1 MYRHLTV
8 WGHAGRRDLER
19 DGRAQEDHAMQE
31 SDIHVH
37 ARELWKARGPKA
49 IAEAA
54 HKAAEFEKNSD
65 REQADRW
72 RRIEAILMQ
81 MRGPR
86 QA

>member
-1 MYRHLTV
+1 MK
-8 WGHAGRRDLER
+8 
-19 DGRAQEDHAMQE
+19 E
-31 SDIHVH
+31 SDIHVY
-37 ARELWKARGPKA
+37 AREFWKMHGTKA

-54 HKAAEFEKNSD
+54 HKAAAFETKND

-86 QA
+86 QT

>member
-1 MYRHLTV
+1 MGEGL
-8 WGHAGRRDLER
+8 A
-19 DGRAQEDHAMQE
+19 RAYEDRTMQE
-31 SDIHVH
+31 SQIHVY
-37 ARELWKARGPKA
+37 ARELWKAQGPKA

-54 HKAAEFEKNSD
+54 HKAAEFEKKSD

-81 MRGPR
+81 MRGPH

>member
-1 MYRHLTV
+1 
-8 WGHAGRRDLER
+8 
-19 DGRAQEDHAMQE
+19 MQE
-31 SDIHVH
+31 SDIHVY
-37 ARELWKARGPKA
+37 ARELWKARGQKA

-54 HKAAEFEKNSD
+54 HKATEFEMKSD

-81 MRGPR
+81 MRGPH